1 MAAAK
6 GVYSA
11 LEIEADVR
19 EEVVNRLQDLGV
31 EIDAE
36 ERPYEAWA
44 RYLSTKLEAL
54 GWVAGGTFAV
64 AYGDGKTNLVD
75 LCRHD
80 DRVARGW
87 VYAAA
92 GSAAVNVLI
101 FLYLAVWVSWWKR
114 AEWHLHAPHAVP
126 LGTLCGLVTLFAFT
140 VGTWPALG
148 FLAPIYTGVLF
159 MAFLMHFHFPPPL
172 TFKKD

>member
-19 EEVVNRLQDLGV
+19 EEVVNRLQNLGV

-44 RYLSTKLEAL
+44 RYVSTKLEAL

-87 VYAAA
+87 VYTAA

-159 MAFLMHFHFPPPL
+159 MAFLMHFHFHPPL